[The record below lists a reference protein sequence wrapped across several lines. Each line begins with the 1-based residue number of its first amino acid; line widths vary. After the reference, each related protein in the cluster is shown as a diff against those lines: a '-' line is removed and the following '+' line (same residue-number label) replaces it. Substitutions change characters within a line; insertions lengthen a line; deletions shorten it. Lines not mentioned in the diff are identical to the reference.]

1 MWTNA
6 CLSVHQPQ
14 SKHCEVG
21 PLLSL
26 SKQGAPLGIQC
37 FKEKLPNRM
46 KTLANLPVFIFLIPK
61 QEGKNKK

>member
-26 SKQGAPLGIQC
+26 SKEGTPFGIQS
-37 FKEKLPNRM
+37 FKEKLPDLM
-46 KTLANLPVFIFLIPK
+46 KILANLSGWVFF
-61 QEGKNKK
+61 